1 MKTAAI
7 LPLLCVLA
15 ASAPTPKKAPV
26 EDVHR
31 RQTTDVGDAGL
42 GSVLGGLKARQDAG
56 SDESDPLGGLLGG
69 LRRRQSSESENG
81 GLGGV
86 LGDLGGLGG
95 LEKRQDTA
103 TLRSAITSITDD
115 LPVSAN
121 QRRQS
126 SVSGSDNDDN
136 DDSLLNL
143 LDGSDL
149 KLDGN
154 GQDIN
159 VADLRRRQRPSL
171 TNNRDANGNND
182 DTLLNAVD
190 GSRAGVNHNAQNISI
205 AKYRRKRQLLNGLG
219 GESESV
225 SNSGNGDNDESLL
238 NLLDGS
244 SAQVDHNVKNVTI
257 LRRYQLQQ
265 HQSRHES
272 VSLVMKARRW
282 LSTLFSR
289 DAPTKTTTDS
299 GNAND
304 DDALVNALDDSAAA
318 VDGNGQDVTVLRRRQ
333 ASTPTP
339 SASAV
344 PSASAAPIAPAQDP
358 AAAPGPR
365 PALNAADGDNSHST
379 NTNTGDNNHSDDDAL
394 VNAADGSGADVSKN
408 LQNITILKHRRQD
421 IGHNDEGDH
430 NADDDETVANA
441 LDGSDLNADDNAQGV
456 DVAPL

>member
-1 MKTAAI
+1 MK
-7 LPLLCVLA
+7 
-15 ASAPTPKKAPV
+15 
-26 EDVHR
+26 DVHR
-31 RQTTDVGDAGL
+31 RQTTSVGDAGL

-56 SDESDPLGGLLGG
+56 SDESNLLGGLLGG
-69 LRRRQSSESENG
+69 LRRRQSSEGENG
-81 GLGGV
+81 GLDGI
-86 LGDLGGLGG
+86 LGGL
-95 LEKRQDTA
+95 KRRQDTA
-103 TLRSAITSITDD
+103 TLQSAVTSITDD
-115 LPVSAN
+115 VPISAN

-126 SVSGSDNDDN
+126 SVSDSDNGDN
-136 DDSLLNL
+136 DDSLLDL

-149 KLDGN
+149 KVDGN

-159 VADLRRRQRPSL
+159 VADLRRRQLPSL
-171 TNNRDANGNND
+171 TNNGDANGNND

-244 SAQVDHNVKNVTI
+244 TAQVDHNVGNLTV
-257 LRRYQLQQ
+257 LRRYRLQ

-272 VSLVMKARRW
+272 VSLVVKARRW
-282 LSTLFSR
+282 LSTLFNR
-289 DAPTKTTTDS
+289 AAPIKTTTDS

-304 DDALVNALDDSAAA
+304 DDAVVNALDDSAAA

-358 AAAPGPR
+358 PAAPVS
-365 PALNAADGDNSHST
+365 D
-379 NTNTGDNNHSDDDAL
+379 GDNNHSDDDAL
-394 VNAADGSGADVSKN
+394 ANAGDDSGADVSKN
-408 LQNITILKHRRQD
+408 LQNITILRHRR
-421 IGHNDEGDH
+421 GSVSNNNDGDS
-430 NADDDETVANA
+430 NANDDETLANA
-441 LDGSDLNADDNAQGV
+441 LDVSSLKADDNAQGV